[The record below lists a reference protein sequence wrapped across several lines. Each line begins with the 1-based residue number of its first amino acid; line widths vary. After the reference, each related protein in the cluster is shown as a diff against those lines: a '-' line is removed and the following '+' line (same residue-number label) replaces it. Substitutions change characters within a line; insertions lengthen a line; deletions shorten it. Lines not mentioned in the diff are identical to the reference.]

1 MMNSQSPIQVPGH
14 RAGERGSALIMV
26 LMLIIMFGISIAG
39 VMALVAHDARL
50 TRELNDYKR
59 AMAAA
64 EAGLDKAIMGLRNL
78 TISTGAPTQAQLNA
92 LTPPAMTTRE
102 DDNYYVFES
111 PDGSACYSIAA
122 DGAFNRAVPIEQGR
136 WAGLTG
142 DWQMYVVRVGA
153 VNKRTH
159 KGVVL
164 THTLQRLTIPVFQFG
179 VFYGNDL
186 EINPGANM
194 NLLGAVHTNRD
205 LYLTSSATLTF
216 DKLTT
221 WDNRVLNPMLTT
233 HGKINVHRKDDGTY
247 PGGAVKIRDDNG
259 VLQAVYQNN
268 KYLENTAAN
277 PNWASLAW
285 NRWTGNVTDTA
296 HNVPDLQLPIPS
308 SSTPSEIKNRAVA
321 GGDAVTEAAKFENK
335 AAIKICRNS
344 AGVLSAT
351 TANGAAF
358 ALSYTVTSKS
368 GGKVISTTYTVAT
381 TGSLSDF
388 REGTSSKAKVV
399 NTIDINVGTLINH
412 PDFPSGG
419 GCVVYAYTDY
429 QPTGTL
435 GAVRLSNGATL
446 PANGMTIATNDPVYV
461 QGDYN
466 TLPSGSAA
474 KPSLIVGDAMTI
486 LSNAWN
492 DSNSAKA
499 LSSRVASNTTVES
512 VVMTGNTETTSGH
525 YNGGL
530 ENLFRF
536 LEDWGGKT
544 MTFSGSIICLWN
556 SSFANSE
563 WRNTGSA
570 QNVYNPPTR
579 NWSYDS
585 MYSNPANKPPGIP
598 PVFGMEAL
606 TWAQGQWTSTELY

>member
-1 MMNSQSPIQVPGH
+1 MNSHSPIQIPGT
-14 RAGERGSALIMV
+14 RASERGSALIMV

-39 VMALVAHDARL
+39 VMALVAHDTRL

-92 LTPPAMTTRE
+92 LTPPTISGHQF
-102 DDNYYVFES
+102 NS
-111 PDGSACYSIAA
+111 PDGNACYSIAA
-122 DGAFNRAVPIEQGR
+122 DGIFHKSVPIEQGR

-153 VNKRTH
+153 VNSTTN

-194 NLLGAVHTNRD
+194 TLLGAVHTNSN
-205 LYLTSSATLTF
+205 LYMTSSATLTF

-221 WDNRVLNPMLTT
+221 WDNRVLNPMLTC

-247 PGGAVKIRDDNG
+247 PSGAVTIRDDNG
-259 VLQAVYQNN
+259 VLQAVYQNS

-296 HNVPDLQLPIPS
+296 HNVPDLELPIPS
-308 SSTPSEIKNRAVA
+308 SSTPAEIKNRAVA

-335 AAIKICRNS
+335 AAVKIWRNS
-344 AGVLSAT
+344 AGGLSAT
-351 TANGAAF
+351 TASGAAF
-358 ALSYTVTSKS
+358 ALSYTKTVN
-368 GGKVISTTYTVAT
+368 GKATTYTVAT
-381 TGSLSDF
+381 AGSLSDF
-388 REGTSSKAKVV
+388 REGTSSEAKVV

-446 PANGMTIATNDPVYV
+446 PTNGLTLATNDPLYV

-466 TLPSGSAA
+466 TLPSGVAA

-486 LSNAWN
+486 LSNAWS

-499 LSSRVASNTTVES
+499 LSSRVASNTTVKS

-536 LEDWGGKT
+536 LEDWGSKT

-556 SSFANSE
+556 SSFAASA
-563 WRNTGSA
+563 WRTTGSTE
-570 QNVYNPPTR
+570 NVYNPPTR